1 MVGEDE
7 PGQCP
12 RGDRSGVLL
21 GTLDGSLDL
30 AELPCDLLR
39 GERGRL
45 DHLGQEIEAE
55 PEVLPEDAERRAD
68 AVASSARLQAAADEL
83 DRRVERG
90 SRARRRPAGEQ
101 GAGEVREPHA
111 VGGSYTAPASSR
123 TRTATIGTAG
133 RSATSRTMPFGRT
146 SRRAIGAAIAGDA
159 SPRSRSRAR
168 DRFIE
173 PSLTACGSGG
183 RTS

>member
-21 GTLDGSLDL
+21 GALDGSLDL
-30 AELPCDLLR
+30 ADLPCHLLR
-39 GERGRL
+39 RERRRL
-45 DHLGQEIEAE
+45 DHLGEEIEAE

-68 AVASSARLQAAADEL
+68 AVAPGARLEAAADEL
-83 DRRVERG
+83 DRRVERRP
-90 SRARRRPAGEQ
+90 RAFRRPAREQ
-101 GAGEVREPHA
+101 GAREVREPRA
-111 VGGSYTAPASSR
+111 VGGIVHGAASTS

-146 SRRAIGAAIAGDA
+146 SRWAIGAASAGDA
-159 SPRSRSRAR
+159 SPRSRTRAR
-168 DRFIE
+168 RGFIR
-173 PSLTACGSGG
+173 PSLTACGSG
-183 RTS
+183 RWTS